1 MTSFFNLDDIPGHLS
16 YLTFAVSY
24 YLTNIFWLRVTAV
37 AGIILELVYFYLA
50 DASLYAGIGWGFI
63 FIAINLYQLVRLIQL
78 RRSLRLPPAD
88 APFLRAALQGLD
100 DSQIA
105 QLLSAGKWLDVRPGD
120 TLTRQGESVTSLFF
134 ICSGRASVLI
144 EQRTVAQL
152 KKGSF
157 AGEIAYLTQ
166 NPASATV
173 TIDEPGRVLVLS
185 NELIQQVSK
194 ADAKIA
200 ASIYQLLGRD
210 LATKVKFANEQRT
223 QALDSLSY

>member
-1 MTSFFNLDDIPGHLS
+1 MTSLFNIDDIPGHLS
-16 YLTFAVSY
+16 YLTFAISY

-37 AGIILELVYFYLA
+37 AGILLELVYFYLA

-63 FIAINLYQLVRLIQL
+63 FIAINGYQLARLVQQ
-78 RRSLRLPPAD
+78 RRSLELPPAD
-88 APFLRAALQGLD
+88 APILHAALQGLD

-105 QLLSAGKWLDVRPGD
+105 QLLSAGKWLDVRAGD
-120 TLTRQGESVTSLFF
+120 SLIRQGEPVTSLFF
-134 ICSGRASVLI
+134 ICSGLADVI
-144 EQRTVAQL
+144 VDQRSVAQL
-152 KKGSF
+152 QKGSF

-173 TIDEPGRVLVLS
+173 TISKPARVLVLS
-185 NELIQQVSK
+185 NELVHRVT
-194 ADAKIA
+194 ADDDKIA

-223 QALDSLSY
+223 KSLDSLSY